1 MSART
6 RPITT
11 TAGTKPFAFSDA
23 ALAECKA
30 TMARY
35 PEGRSKSAL
44 IPILH
49 IAQSENDGWLS
60 VNAMDAVAQVMG
72 LRHIEVYEVA
82 SFYSMFNLHPVGT
95 YVLDVC
101 RTTPC
106 MLRGSDDLITHL
118 EKKLGIH
125 AGETTN
131 DGMFTLKGVECLGSC
146 GTAPMLQCGAQF
158 HEDLTIEKADALID
172 QLRARNSRTNYTDR

>member
-35 PEGRSKSAL
+35 PVGRSKSAL

-125 AGETTN
+125 AGETTK

-146 GTAPMLQCGAQF
+146 GTAPMLQCGAEF
-158 HEDLTIEKADALID
+158 HEDLTIEKADALIN

>member
-6 RPITT
+6 RPVTT
-11 TAGTKPFAFSDA
+11 TEGVRPFAFSA
-23 ALAECKA
+23 TALAECRELI
-30 TMARY
+30 ARY

-49 IAQSENDGWLS
+49 IAQAENDGWLS
-60 VNAMDAVAQVMG
+60 VNAMDAVAELLG
-72 LRHIEVYEVA
+72 LRRIEVYEVA

-106 MLRGSDDLITHL
+106 MLRGSDELIAHL

-125 AGETTN
+125 PGETTK
-131 DGMFTLKGVECLGSC
+131 DGMFTLKTVECLGSC
-146 GTAPMLQCGAQF
+146 GTGPMLQCGARY
-158 HEDLTIEKADALID
+158 HEDLTVEKVDRLID
-172 QLRARNSRTNYTDR
+172 ELRARNQRANYTDR

>member
-1 MSART
+1 MGAT
-6 RPITT
+6 IKAVTMKE
-11 TAGTKPFAFSDA
+11 GTPPFAFSEA
-23 ALAECKA
+23 ALAECKRL
-30 TMARY
+30 MARY

-44 IPILH
+44 LPILH
-49 IAQSENDGWLS
+49 IAQTENDGWLS

-82 SFYSMFNLHPVGT
+82 SFYSMYNLHPIGRHH
-95 YVLDVC
+95 LEVC

-106 MLRGSDDLITHL
+106 MVRGSDDIIEHL

-125 AGETTN
+125 VGETTK

-146 GTAPMLQCGAQF
+146 GTAPMLQCGAKY
-158 HEDLTIEKADALID
+158 HENLTIEKVDALIE
-172 QLRARNSRTNYTDR
+172 QLRNEPRNNYTDQ

>member
-11 TAGTKPFAFSDA
+11 TEGTRPFAFSEA
-23 ALAECKA
+23 ALAECRA
-30 TMARY
+30 LMARY

-49 IAQSENDGWLS
+49 IAQAENDGWLS
-60 VNAMDAVAQVMG
+60 VNAMDAVAGVLG
-72 LRHIEVYEVA
+72 LQRIEVYEVA

-106 MLRGSDDLITHL
+106 MLRGSDDVITHL
-118 EKKLGIH
+118 ERKLGVH
-125 AGETTN
+125 CGGTTA

-146 GTAPMLQCGAQF
+146 GTAPMLQCGAHY
-158 HEDLTIEKADALID
+158 HEDLTIERADALID
-172 QLRARNSRTNYTDR
+172 ELRARNSRTNYTDR

>member
-30 TMARY
+30 NMARY

-125 AGETTN
+125 AGETTK

>member
-11 TAGTKPFAFSDA
+11 TEGTRPFAFSEA
-23 ALAECKA
+23 ALAECRA
-30 TMARY
+30 LMARY
-35 PEGRSKSAL
+35 PEGRSTSAL

-49 IAQSENDGWLS
+49 IAQAENDGWLS
-60 VNAMDAVAQVMG
+60 VNAMDAVAGVLG
-72 LRHIEVYEVA
+72 LQRIEVYEVA

-106 MLRGSDDLITHL
+106 MLRGSDDVIAHL
-118 EKKLGIH
+118 ERKLGVH
-125 AGETTN
+125 CGGTTA

-146 GTAPMLQCGAQF
+146 GTAPMLQCGAHY
-158 HEDLTIEKADALID
+158 HEDRTIERADALID
-172 QLRARNSRTNYTDR
+172 ELRARNSRTNYTDR

>member
-6 RPITT
+6 RPITAT
-11 TAGTKPFAFSDA
+11 EGTKPFAFSEA
-23 ALAECKA
+23 ALAECRGL
-30 TMARY
+30 MARY

-49 IAQSENDGWLS
+49 IAQAENEGWLS
-60 VNAMDAVAQVMG
+60 VNAMDAVAMLMG
-72 LRHIEVYEVA
+72 LRPIEVYEVA

-106 MLRGSDDLITHL
+106 MLRGSDDLISHL
-118 EKKLGIH
+118 EKKLGVH
-125 AGETTN
+125 CGETTK

-146 GTAPMLQCGAQF
+146 GTAPMLQCGAQY
-158 HEDLTIEKADALID
+158 HENLSIERADALID
-172 QLRARNSRTNYTDR
+172 ELRARNARTNYTDR

>member
-11 TAGTKPFAFSDA
+11 TEGTRPFAFSEA
-23 ALAECKA
+23 ALAECRA
-30 TMARY
+30 LMARY

-49 IAQSENDGWLS
+49 IAQAENDGWLS
-60 VNAMDAVAQVMG
+60 VNAMDAVAGVLG
-72 LRHIEVYEVA
+72 LQRIEVYEVA

-106 MLRGSDDLITHL
+106 MLRGSDDVIAHL
-118 EKKLGIH
+118 ERKLGVH
-125 AGETTN
+125 CGGTTA

-146 GTAPMLQCGAQF
+146 GTAPMLQCGAQY
-158 HEDLTIEKADALID
+158 HENLTIERADALID
-172 QLRARNSRTNYTDR
+172 ELRARNSRTNYTDR

>member
-11 TAGTKPFAFSDA
+11 TEGTRPFAFSEA
-23 ALAECKA
+23 ALAECRA
-30 TMARY
+30 LMARY
-35 PEGRSKSAL
+35 PAGRSTSAL

-49 IAQSENDGWLS
+49 IAQAENDGWLS
-60 VNAMDAVAQVMG
+60 VNAMDAVAGVLG
-72 LRHIEVYEVA
+72 LQRIEVYEVA

-106 MLRGSDDLITHL
+106 MLRGSDDVIAHL
-118 EKKLGIH
+118 ERKLGVH
-125 AGETTN
+125 CGGTTA

-146 GTAPMLQCGAQF
+146 GTAPMLQCGAHY
-158 HEDLTIEKADALID
+158 HEDLTIERADALID
-172 QLRARNSRTNYTDR
+172 ELRARNSRTNYTDR

>member
-11 TAGTKPFAFSDA
+11 TEGTKPFSFSEA
-23 ALAECKA
+23 GLAECRA
-30 TMARY
+30 LMARY
-35 PEGRSKSAL
+35 PKDRTKSAL

-49 IAQSENDGWLS
+49 VAQAENDGWLS
-60 VNAMDAVAQVMG
+60 VNAMDAVAHVMG

-106 MLRGSDDLITHL
+106 MLRGSDDLIHHL
-118 EKKLGIH
+118 EKKLGVH
-125 AGETTN
+125 AGETTK
-131 DGMFTLKGVECLGSC
+131 DGMFTLQAADCLGSC
-146 GTAPMLQCGAQF
+146 GSCPMLQCGAGY
-158 HEDLTIEKADALID
+158 HEDLTIEKVDSLID
-172 QLRARNSRTNYTDR
+172 ELRARNSRTNYTDR